1 MCRRWALAFA
11 LSLALSGTTLLA
23 QSNSPQ
29 PYSQQDRSYG
39 QNQQPY
45 GQQSNQQPYGQN
57 QPYNAG
63 QPNLIPDGTRFM
75 IRLDD
80 TLDTAKLKPGKKF
93 TAKLSEDLTAPDGSV
108 ILAGKK
114 IHGHVSSVD
123 RGMHAQML
131 LSFDEIETRHGW
143 RPLIATVTGVP
154 GEHAVKQ
161 ETGSEGEIQK
171 RGADKT
177 RILEGAAM
185 GAVVGAAAGAVTAGP
200 HGAII
205 GAAAGGALGG
215 GAGLITNRDLKL
227 NKGTSLE
234 LRLDRPLQVPR

>member
-1 MCRRWALAFA
+1 MKRWATHTA
-11 LSLALSGTTLLA
+11 LLLALSGGTLLA
-23 QSNSPQ
+23 QQSPQ
-29 PYSQQDRSYG
+29 PYG
-39 QNQQPY
+39 QNQQPAPY
-45 GQQSNQQPYGQN
+45 GGQQAPYGVQ
-57 QPYNAG
+57 G
-63 QPNLIPDGTRFM
+63 NLIPDGTRFL

-93 TAKLSEDLTAPDGSV
+93 TAKLSEDLTAPDGST
-108 ILAGKK
+108 IPANKK

-123 RGMHAQML
+123 RGMHARLL

-154 GEHAVKQ
+154 GEKAVKE

-177 RILEGAAM
+177 RILEGAAI
-185 GAVVGAAAGAVTAGP
+185 GAAVGAATGAVTAGP

-215 GAGLITNRDLKL
+215 GAGLLTNRDLKL

>member
-1 MCRRWALAFA
+1 MVKRWAL
-11 LSLALSGTTLLA
+11 LSTFLLVLSGATLFA
-23 QSNSPQ
+23 QQQNPQ
-29 PYSQQDRSYG
+29 PYSQQDPSQNQSGSYG
-39 QNQQPY
+39 QNQQAPY
-45 GQQSNQQPYGQN
+45 GAQ
-57 QPYNAG
+57 A
-63 QPNLIPDGTRFM
+63 NLIPDGTRFM

-108 ILAGKK
+108 IPAGKK

-154 GEHAVKQ
+154 GEHAVKE
-161 ETGSEGEIQK
+161 ETGREGEIQK
-171 RGADKT
+171 RGTDKT
-177 RILEGAAM
+177 RVLEGAAM

-234 LRLDRPLQVPR
+234 VRLDRPLQVPR